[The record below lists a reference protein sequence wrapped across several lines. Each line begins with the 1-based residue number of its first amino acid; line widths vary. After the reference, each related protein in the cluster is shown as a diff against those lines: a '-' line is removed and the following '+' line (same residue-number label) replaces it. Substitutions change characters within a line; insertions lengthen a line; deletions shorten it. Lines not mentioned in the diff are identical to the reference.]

1 MIGGRSLV
9 TRGFACWRND
19 DSLWTMRSH
28 YLIATFNHR
37 DNAGWFVVRSRDGG
51 MVASGLTKARAMTL
65 VSTLNLAAN
74 VMMLPWRDAR
84 NQPGR

>member
-1 MIGGRSLV
+1 
-9 TRGFACWRND
+9 
-19 DSLWTMRSH
+19 
-28 YLIATFNHR
+28 
-37 DNAGWFVVRSRDGG
+37 
-51 MVASGLTKARAMTL
+51 VASGLTKARAMTL